1 MNLNTKQII
10 SIVGAILSV
19 LMISTAQLTDLF
31 GAGVAKSI
39 VSVAGLGNLILQSI
53 MTAITSQSATVSSVA
68 DIANDRSQPQSSD
81 ARQALIAATIS
92 LPEVQTIVTDKKTAD
107 AAPSESVVAA
117 EAVSIVPTK

>member
-1 MNLNTKQII
+1 MNLNAKQII

-53 MTAITSQSATVSSVA
+53 MTAITSQGSTIREVLAMPGVDKINVNA
-68 DIANDRSQPQSSD
+68 AANQT
-81 ARQALIAATIS
+81 LATIA
-92 LPEVQTIVTDKKTAD
+92 VDQNVDKIGPTPGAAQQVEATAKG
-107 AAPSESVVAA
+107 
-117 EAVSIVPTK
+117 T